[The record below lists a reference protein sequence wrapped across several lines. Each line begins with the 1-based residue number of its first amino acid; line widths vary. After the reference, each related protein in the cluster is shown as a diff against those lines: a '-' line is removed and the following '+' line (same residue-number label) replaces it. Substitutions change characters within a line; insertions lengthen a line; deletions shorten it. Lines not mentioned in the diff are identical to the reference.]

1 MLNPKKFP
9 QFPDN
14 NFPKEKEIFIKNT
27 EEQGHFV
34 IKKDWKRDE
43 KTGNMQ
49 FVNEEQINS

>member
-34 IKKDWKRDE
+34 FKKDWKRDE
-43 KTGNMQ
+43 KTGKM
-49 FVNEEQINS
+49 